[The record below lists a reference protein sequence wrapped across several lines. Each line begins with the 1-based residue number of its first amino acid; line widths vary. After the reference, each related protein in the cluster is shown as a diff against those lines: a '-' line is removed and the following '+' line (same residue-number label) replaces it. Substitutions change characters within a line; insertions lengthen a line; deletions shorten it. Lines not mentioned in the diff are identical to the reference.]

1 MAYLNGGSVAG
12 SLADSAP
19 VTLQGQAFLM
29 NPVRQGTRSP
39 S

>member
-1 MAYLNGGSVAG
+1 MTCLNSGSVAG

-19 VTLQGQAFLM
+19 VALQGQAFLM